1 MLKDR
6 GKGPVIRIPHFHGS
20 GVGANL
26 GTKILQAAWSRKRKI
41 GRKMGRMRRK
51 EVGRRSKRG
60 RENRA
65 AGREGAISPLRAYS
79 TPVLT
84 DLVLIPAEA
93 NTLAKVQECR
103 AGFLS
108 RELT

>member
-1 MLKDR
+1 M
-6 GKGPVIRIPHFHGS
+6 
-20 GVGANL
+20 
-26 GTKILQAAWSRKRKI
+26 
-41 GRKMGRMRRK
+41 
-51 EVGRRSKRG
+51 
-60 RENRA
+60 
-65 AGREGAISPLRAYS
+65 RAYS